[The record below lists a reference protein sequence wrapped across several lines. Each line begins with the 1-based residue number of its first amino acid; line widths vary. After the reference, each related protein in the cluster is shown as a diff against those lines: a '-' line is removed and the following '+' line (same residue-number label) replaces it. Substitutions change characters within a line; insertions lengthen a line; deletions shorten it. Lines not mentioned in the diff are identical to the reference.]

1 MHNKYGS
8 VLGVGGVKL
17 EPGSARACIVT
28 VTAIQTDDQPDA
40 MALQASRRLRHRRGA
55 AWPAAWSDRR
65 QPLIGYVP
73 RQKAAFEIRPSSHG
87 AVLPQSSPWLV
98 RPAIVISISIIG
110 RLSKRSPVS

>member
-87 AVLPQSSPWLV
+87 GGSTPEFALAGSPSDSDFNLDHWTSV
-98 RPAIVISISIIG
+98 
-110 RLSKRSPVS
+110 